1 MTARTSSS
9 SEIEEITTGVVG
21 TSGNIQQTRSYHREK
36 SPTASQRSA
45 VATGTPYDTV
55 SIATTA
61 NTGFTNMTVNTSA
74 SQQYITESGIPIIRP
89 PVLQQQQQQ
98 LSGTNIGVVNQPI
111 KIDVASAHQQYQQ
124 QTAQSEISPYSKLTI
139 LEQFFSIFDYF

>member
-9 SEIEEITTGVVG
+9 SEIEEITTGVLG
-21 TSGNIQQTRSYHREK
+21 TSGNIQQTRSHRREK

-55 SIATTA
+55 SIATTT
-61 NTGFTNMTVNTSA
+61 NTGFTNMTANTSA

-89 PVLQQQQQQ
+89 PVLQQQQ

-139 LEQFFSIFDYF
+139 SEQFFSICDYF